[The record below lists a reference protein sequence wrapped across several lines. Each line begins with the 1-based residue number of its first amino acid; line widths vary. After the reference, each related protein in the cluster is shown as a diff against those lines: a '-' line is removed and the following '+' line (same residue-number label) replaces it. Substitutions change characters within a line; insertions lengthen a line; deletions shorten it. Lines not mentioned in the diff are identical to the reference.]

1 MTSNEK
7 NLFHLHCKQFRTWHH
22 LGGEGEA
29 GIVPTVSWPCRWLL
43 LLQSHSQMEWLS
55 FSWCHS
61 AWTLWTDT
69 TVWYPC
75 YHGLWVRSAPPT
87 SSPWIV
93 YPSIDLCVC
102 CTGSHWL
109 TRTHESC
116 PDLPRR
122 WYWKYITNK
131 AYENKYIEWESMYFR
146 HISPWAGYNFLHRMT
161 R

>member
-7 NLFHLHCKQFRTWHH
+7 NLFHLRCKQFGTWLH
-22 LGGEGEA
+22 LCGEGN
-29 GIVPTVSWPCRWLL
+29 WNR
-43 LLQSHSQMEWLS
+43 SHSLLALS
-55 FSWCHS
+55 VTPSTSKPLPDGVTFFFLMSLS
-61 AWTLWTDT
+61 LWTDT

-93 YPSIDLCVC
+93 YPSGLCVC

-131 AYENKYIEWESMYFR
+131 AFENKYIEWESMYFR
-146 HISPWAGYNFLHRMT
+146 HISPWAGYNFLPRMT
-161 R
+161 Q